1 MTSVVLIVL
10 GIAAAAAGG
19 ELFVRGVVGLAVRLR
34 VAPGIV
40 GATVAAFATSS
51 PELSVGINSALE
63 GTPEVALGDA
73 LGSNVV
79 NVGLVL
85 GVALAIAGLTPRRAD
100 LNRDL
105 PIALIAPLV
114 TLGLAAD
121 GEISRIDGGV
131 LLASFVAWL
140 VVTIRQAVHERDRTG
155 AVLAPPG
162 RQRVVVRD
170 ALAGLV
176 LLVVAGRLIV
186 LAAKGLGEALGWDAF
201 TVGAL
206 LVAVGT
212 STPELATTI
221 MARVRGHDDVSVGT
235 VLGSNIFNGLL
246 VIGVASAITP
256 ITVAVSEIAVTVAVG
271 VLTLLLVLPGKRAR
285 LGRRRGAVL
294 LALYAGYLAVLL
306 SLRGP

>member
-1 MTSVVLIVL
+1 MTPVVLVVL

-19 ELFVRGVVGLAVRLR
+19 ELFVRGLVGLAVRLR

-51 PELSVGINSALE
+51 PELSVGVNSALE

-79 NVGLVL
+79 NVALVL

-105 PIALIAPLV
+105 PVALIAPLV

-121 GEISRIDGGV
+121 GTISRIDGGI
-131 LLASFVAWL
+131 LLASFGAWL
-140 VVTIRQAVHERDRTG
+140 VVTIRQAVHERDGTV

-162 RQRVVVRD
+162 RRRAVVRD
-170 ALAGLV
+170 AVAGLV

-186 LAAKGLGEALGWDAF
+186 LAAKGIGELLGWDAF

-221 MARVRGHDDVSVGT
+221 MARVRGYDAVSVGT

-246 VIGVASAITP
+246 VIGVASVITP
-256 ITVAVSEIAVTVAVG
+256 IDVAVSEIALTVAAG
-271 VLTLLLVLPGKRAR
+271 VLSLLLVLPGSRNR
-285 LGRRRGAVL
+285 LGRRRGAL
-294 LALYAGYLAVLL
+294 LVSLYAGYLVVLL
-306 SLRGP
+306 SFRGA